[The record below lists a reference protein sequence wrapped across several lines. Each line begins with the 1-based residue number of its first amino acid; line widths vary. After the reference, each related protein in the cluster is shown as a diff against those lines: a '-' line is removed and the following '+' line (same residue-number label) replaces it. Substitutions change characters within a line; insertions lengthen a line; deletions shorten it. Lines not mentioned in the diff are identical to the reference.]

1 MVAGDIGVQ
10 GLRGVVTALTGDVA
24 ASVRVS
30 DEGEFNDER
39 TEVFILEETGSLYR
53 ESPTGRASM

>member
-10 GLRGVVTALTGDVA
+10 GLRGVVTALMGDVA

-30 DEGEFNDER
+30 DEGEFNEER
-39 TEVFILEETGSLYR
+39 TEVFILEETGSL
-53 ESPTGRASM
+53 